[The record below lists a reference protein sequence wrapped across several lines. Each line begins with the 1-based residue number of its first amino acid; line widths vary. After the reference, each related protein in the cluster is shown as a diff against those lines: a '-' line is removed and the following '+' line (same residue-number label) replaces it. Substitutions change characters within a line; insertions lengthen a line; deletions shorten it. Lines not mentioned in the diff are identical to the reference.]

1 VFCEGLVDNI
11 RKEELWWE
19 YSVELA
25 NADALEVDAGVLR
38 VLELELRAAVQ
49 DDLLSCEDPKRRR
62 RLAGSYGISA
72 LDYNPEDVLLTDQ
85 GEFSLMV
92 INQFQTKLD

>member
-25 NADALEVDAGVLR
+25 DADADEVDANVLR
-38 VLELELRAAVQ
+38 VLELQLRAAVQ

-62 RLAGSYGISA
+62 RLAGNYGISA
-72 LDYNPEDVLLTDQ
+72 LDYNPQDLLLIDQ

-92 INQFQTKLD
+92 INQFQKKLD